1 MEALKLVLKTNNSIF
16 NYEYILQ
23 ILEIAL
29 GTTVT
34 STYAA
39 TPVMGYL

>member
-16 NYEYILQ
+16 NYKYILQ

-34 STYAA
+34 STYA